1 MNLILFYAPLDKQYP
16 HFFFKIRM
24 SLRQIIEGIIGLLYC
39 LLSNLIKDDNEKKK
53 KNKYLYWFLFSNYG
67 F

>member
-39 LLSNLIKDDNEKKK
+39 LLSSLIKDDNEKKK
-53 KNKYLYWFLFSNYG
+53 KE
-67 F
+67 